1 MVRDDWWWCNLPDWW
16 GGLRMAHPKNGRH
29 LRETLLERSE
39 QRICRSLPGHTSVSV
54 IWLVASLV
62 IWWSDDL
69 IGFGLARF
77 PSEYQLDVLL
87 RDRQWC
93 VRTLNIE
100 VLGPLSN
107 PVNGADRPFASG
119 RTLNCYGKRLFYS
132 GPLGHGDG
140 FKAPLLFPR
149 AIW

>member
-1 MVRDDWWWCNLPDWW
+1 M
-16 GGLRMAHPKNGRH
+16 GLSGTRSVVIRAYVLQCKLGQ
-29 LRETLLERSE
+29 LL
-39 QRICRSLPGHTSVSV
+39 
-54 IWLVASLV
+54 A
-62 IWWSDDL
+62 WSCDGLMIRYL

-93 VRTLNIE
+93 VRTLHIE

-119 RTLNCYGKRLFYS
+119 RTLNCYG
-132 GPLGHGDG
+132 
-140 FKAPLLFPR
+140 
-149 AIW
+149 